1 MAVTREKEKL
11 KDDIHNKEVKI
22 KWAHN
27 RITQEMDAHKETQ
40 EKLDK
45 VSAIVQQSQDEAE
58 QAKKDALASVAAF
71 KQAHAEKMQS
81 LGNFIMTVF
90 FASYNKIKYFLEL
103 QVHELKAQLI
113 VAVSNEDAHR
123 VEQKEINELSAKIKS
138 LEEENGTLKGKVS
151 LNLRKN

>member
-11 KDDIHNKEVKI
+11 KDDIHNKDVKI

-58 QAKKDALASVAAF
+58 QAKKEALASVAVF

-81 LGNFIMTVF
+81 LGNPDFLNHNL
-90 FASYNKIKYFLEL
+90 FAKHF
-103 QVHELKAQLI
+103 
-113 VAVSNEDAHR
+113 
-123 VEQKEINELSAKIKS
+123 
-138 LEEENGTLKGKVS
+138 
-151 LNLRKN
+151 